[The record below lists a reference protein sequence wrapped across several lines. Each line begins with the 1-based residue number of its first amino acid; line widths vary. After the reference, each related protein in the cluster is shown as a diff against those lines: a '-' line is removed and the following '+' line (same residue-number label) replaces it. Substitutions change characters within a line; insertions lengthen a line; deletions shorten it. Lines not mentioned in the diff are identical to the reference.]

1 MELSTSLLS
10 ILLIVGL
17 MGGVGVAASVGG
29 VLAVRR
35 SSDTVVRAL
44 GALSGSYWESC
55 LPYMPSLYCSW
66 FKNNTWYGG
75 YVWSGTHTL

>member
-44 GALSGSYWESC
+44 GAVGIVLGVLFAIYAIVV
-55 LPYMPSLYCSW
+55 LLL
-66 FKNNTWYGG
+66 
-75 YVWSGTHTL
+75 VAV